1 MGKGGRMSE
10 GNAVATGRQ
19 RRFVRVAAA
28 ITATGGLL
36 FGYDT
41 GVISGALLFITKDFA
56 PLSSFLQGVIVSVLL
71 VGAVTGAIAGGPL
84 SDRLGRRPVVLLAAI
99 IFAVGAIA
107 AALAPNVLILVFARF
122 ILGLGVGLASLIVPL
137 YIAEIAPPDTRGAL
151 VSLNQLMIT
160 IGILLS
166 YIVGV
171 AFTPIEGW
179 RYMFAVAVIPALIL
193 GIGMF
198 TLPESPRWL
207 VKNGKLDKARSVL
220 LLSRVEADVET
231 EMQQM
236 EEIERIERQ
245 QAQVS
250 YKELLAPWIRP
261 ALIVG
266 VGLAIFQQ
274 ITGINTVIYYAPTIL
289 EKVGFSAGGAIAAT
303 ALGVGAVNVGFT
315 ILAVYIVDRV
325 GRRPLLL
332 IGLIGMIVSLG
343 LLGVVFSLGATSGA
357 AGLLATICLALYIAS
372 FAISLGPIFW
382 LMISEIYPLNMRG
395 SAMSIAALCNWG
407 SNFIVALIFPVL
419 LATFGGAGS
428 FWLFAVLGIVAWI
441 FVYFMVPETKGR
453 TLEEIEADL
462 RGTGV
467 TASRA

>member
-1 MGKGGRMSE
+1 MSE

-107 AALAPNVLILVFARF
+107 AALAPNVLILIFARF

-160 IGILLS
+160 IGILVS

-245 QAQVS
+245 QAQVG

-303 ALGVGAVNVGFT
+303 ALGVGVVNVGFT

-357 AGLLATICLALYIAS
+357 AGLLATVCLGLYIAS

-428 FWLFAVLGIVAWI
+428 FWLFAALGIVAWI
-441 FVYFMVPETKGR
+441 LVYFMVPETKGR
-453 TLEEIEADL
+453 TLEEIEAVL
-462 RGTGV
+462 RGTVV
-467 TASRA
+467 TASQA

>member
-1 MGKGGRMSE
+1 MSE

-107 AALAPNVLILVFARF
+107 AALAPNVLILIFARF

-179 RYMFAVAVIPALIL
+179 RYMFAVAVVPALIL

-220 LLSRVEADVET
+220 LLSRVEAGVET

-245 QAQVS
+245 QAQVG

-428 FWLFAVLGIVAWI
+428 FWLFAALGIVAWI

>member
-1 MGKGGRMSE
+1 MSE

-107 AALAPNVLILVFARF
+107 AALAPNVLVLIFARF
-122 ILGLGVGLASLIVPL
+122 ILGLGVGLASLVVPL
-137 YIAEIAPPDTRGAL
+137 YIAEIAPPATRGAL

-179 RYMFAVAVIPALIL
+179 RYMFAVAVVPALIL

-220 LLSRVEADVET
+220 LLSRVEAGVET

-245 QAQVS
+245 QAQVG

-407 SNFIVALIFPVL
+407 SNFIVALTFPVL

>member
-1 MGKGGRMSE
+1 MSE

-107 AALAPNVLILVFARF
+107 AALAPNVLILIFARF

-245 QAQVS
+245 QAQVG

-467 TASRA
+467 TASQA

>member
-1 MGKGGRMSE
+1 MSE

-107 AALAPNVLILVFARF
+107 AALAPNVLILIFARF

-179 RYMFAVAVIPALIL
+179 RYMFAVAVVPALIL

-220 LLSRVEADVET
+220 LLSRVEAGVET

-245 QAQVS
+245 QAQVG

-274 ITGINTVIYYAPTIL
+274 VTGINTVIYYAPTIL

>member
-1 MGKGGRMSE
+1 MSE

-107 AALAPNVLILVFARF
+107 AALAPNVLILIFARF

-220 LLSRVEADVET
+220 LLSRVEAGVET

-245 QAQVS
+245 QAQVG

>member
-1 MGKGGRMSE
+1 MSE

-107 AALAPNVLILVFARF
+107 AALAPNVLILIFARF

-179 RYMFAVAVIPALIL
+179 RWMFAVAVIPALIL

-245 QAQVS
+245 QAQVG